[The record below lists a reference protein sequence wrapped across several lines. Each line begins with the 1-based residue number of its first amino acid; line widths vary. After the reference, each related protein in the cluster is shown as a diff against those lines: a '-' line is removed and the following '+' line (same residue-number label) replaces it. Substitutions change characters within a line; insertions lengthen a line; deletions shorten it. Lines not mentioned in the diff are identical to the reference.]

1 MKLYQKYLVIL
12 LLLLVGFIAYFYLQN
27 KQVFTEKVHTVLLN
41 ILNKQIATEK
51 TRAFNFAFAL
61 SQNETLQTALKD
73 NDAKKAYEILQTHMN
88 ALSVFSGSKIR
99 IQILSKDFII
109 FARSW
114 DNSDAGVNVK
124 AYRPD
129 LQEIKRTLTPHL
141 SFEAARRLVL
151 IASIPV
157 ISKKQCIGFV
167 EVIQRF
173 DSLENYFAQYDI
185 DIIAL
190 LDDKYQNQ
198 SVLLK
203 NNPRIGNM
211 IVANNGANINHIQNL
226 RALNLAK
233 LESLGSQE
241 SKNYLYISKVILNS
255 KAERIGFFILIL
267 SKEKL
272 KLFNSFE
279 NELESFFTYS
289 RKDLYSTIVN
299 KETAMNLYCNLTA
312 KELLSLKQCS
322 TKKDRSCLE
331 KQLRKKLHSHTK
343 EELISFLLDTNSR
356 KISRGKIK

>member
-1 MKLYQKYLVIL
+1 MKLYQKYLAIL
-12 LLLLVGFIAYFYLQN
+12 LLLLVVFIGYFYLQN
-27 KQVFTEKVHTVLLN
+27 KQEFTNRVHTVLLN
-41 ILNKQIATEK
+41 ILNKQVENEK
-51 TRAFNFAFAL
+51 ARAFNFAFAL
-61 SQNETLQTALKD
+61 SQNETLQSSLKN

-88 ALSVFSGSKIR
+88 ALETFSGSKIR
-99 IQILSKDFII
+99 IQILSKDLTI

-129 LQEIKRTLTPHL
+129 LQEMKKTLIPHL
-141 SFEAARRLVL
+141 SYEAARRLVL
-151 IASIPV
+151 IASIPIV
-157 ISKKQCIGFV
+157 DNKQCIGFV

-173 DSLENYFAQYDI
+173 DSLEHYFAQYDI

-190 LDDKYQNQ
+190 LDDKYQKQ
-198 SVLLK
+198 SVLLQK
-203 NNPRIGNM
+203 NSRIKNM

-226 RALNLAK
+226 RRLDLTK
-233 LESLGSQE
+233 LENLGSQQT
-241 SKNYLYISKVILNS
+241 KDYLYISKVILNS
-255 KAERIGFFILIL
+255 KAQRIGYFILIL

-299 KETAMNLYCNLTA
+299 KDKSTNPYCDLTA
-312 KELLSLKQCS
+312 KGLLSLKQCAAQ
-322 TKKDRSCLE
+322 KDRACLE
-331 KQLRKKLHSHTK
+331 KQLREKLHSYTK
-343 EELISFLLDTNSR
+343 EELISLLLDANSQ